1 VCDYLLTKPSDAS
14 APATPEGIT
23 IQPILEQN
31 QSIQCSIPR
40 SLTISLPWHNFVD
53 FWSLTYTSPT
63 LSQATLP
70 AASPI
75 QVYSP
80 DWASLLSQ
88 PYDVDFFHD
97 MFSPVPW
104 GQLEPPLSTGIDFRD
119 FGSEDNKAVNLAP
132 LRNEV
137 TKYFGIKAARA
148 DTDDKKTLERHLRP
162 FVIERQ
168 PEETQRAV
176 QDLMD
181 PSSTASM
188 QILMSYMALLLSND
202 LVMDDAI
209 QAFLVR
215 AKELHQ
221 LGNLKP
227 LFAQGSPSA
236 RAVATR
242 LLHAAIHINATKF
255 LRQALKSGADLESP
269 STGEES
275 LTLLQEALKSGKDEA
290 ARILIDA
297 GANVNAG
304 ASARRSKKACTA
316 REYHVKSFTCDCKI
330 RGPKS
335 PIALAA
341 QSSACVNLI
350 PELMGK
356 GAIIPKRNPV
366 LLHAIIQKAS
376 VDTLSCLISAGADIN
391 QCSLVGW
398 WEQVTPLSA
407 AAKRV
412 NLQVVRLLLDA
423 GANPNGPLKPE
434 HSKLFTGYVPLSGRS
449 QSPLLCA
456 LKEEYNHEDDSCD
469 VVRLLLEFGADPN
482 ISALDVILERHPLLS
497 SEEIY
502 ELYERYDKEESF
514 LLYPLQAA
522 AKLDNIELVK
532 LLLQHKASVNSAYGT
547 PALAVAVSQSSI
559 ETVRLLFSQNADPNG
574 LGKQYYCRSAL
585 EAAVEKENLE
595 LIDLLLE
602 SGADVNQCSASYGGR
617 TPLQRA
623 AENGQERVIEHL
635 LKHGASMLSQPA
647 PTQGASVLQGFIQ
660 NRLHKYVAKALK
672 AGASPNGDSKDGR
685 SPLAAAAINN
695 DTVSLHLLL
704 AAGAKVHEYA
714 SADFPDY
721 RDEDTPDE
729 DFDLF
734 GFMKL
739 SPIQWAAAMNYV
751 EVARIL
757 CEAGAN
763 VNQPPCKSEGDMAL
777 HLAVRRRNYEMAKF
791 LIAQKA
797 EVDAYSIANTALIA
811 AIKVDSDSML
821 RLLLRNGADPNQPGF
836 SNSDES
842 DSLSPLDQACGRGN
856 VSGVRIL
863 LRAGAD
869 MSRGC
874 ALGSI
879 FSGRKVSSDC
889 GEEIL
894 EILLKYGADVNKRHY
909 DNDTP
914 LQKAIME
921 EEFDCAYRLIE
932 AGACINDSASKGERG
947 LTALQAAVSVGNV
960 DMVEHL
966 LLRGADVN
974 APAAVANGVT
984 ALQAATIKGYLR
996 IAQILLEHGAD
1007 IDAKAG
1013 IENGRTAI
1021 EGAAEFGRI
1030 DMVKLLL
1037 DNYQGP
1043 KLIPQMRDFAYK
1055 AAEKGNQWP
1064 VMDFLTAYEHPGE
1077 AWP

>member
-1 VCDYLLTKPSDAS
+1 MVVVNGACVRLLANETVRCPYSGHTRGNHD
-14 APATPEGIT
+14 PA
-23 IQPILEQN
+23 ILEQN
-31 QSIQCSIPR
+31 RSMQCSIPR

-63 LSQATLP
+63 LGQATLP
-70 AASPI
+70 TTSPI
-75 QVYSP
+75 QIYSP
-80 DWASLLSQ
+80 GWTSLLSQ
-88 PYDVDFFHD
+88 PSDVDFFHG

-104 GQLEPPLSTGIDFRD
+104 GQFEPPLSTGIDFRD
-119 FGSEDNKAVNLAP
+119 FGLEDNKAVNLAP
-132 LRNEV
+132 LQNEV
-137 TKYFGIKAARA
+137 TKYFGINAARV

-168 PEETQRAV
+168 PEETQHAI

-188 QILMSYMALLLSND
+188 QILISYMALLFSND
-202 LVMDDAI
+202 LVRDDAI
-209 QAFLVR
+209 QAFLAR

-236 RAVATR
+236 KAVATR

-304 ASARRSKKACTA
+304 ASARHSEKACMA
-316 REYHVKSFTCDCKI
+316 RGYHVKSFTCDCKV

-335 PIALAA
+335 PMALAA

-350 PELMGK
+350 PELVEK

-366 LLHAIIQKAS
+366 LLHAIMQKAS
-376 VDTLSCLISAGADIN
+376 VNTLSCLISAGADIN
-391 QCSLVGW
+391 QCSL
-398 WEQVTPLSA
+398 WEEVTPLSA
-407 AAKRV
+407 AAKRL
-412 NLQVVRLLLDA
+412 NLQVVQLLLDA

-434 HSKLFTGYVPLSGRS
+434 YSKLFTRYGSLNRRF

-456 LKEEYNHEDDSCD
+456 LKENYHHEDDSCD

-482 ISALDVILERHPLLS
+482 ISALDIILEQRSRLS
-497 SEEIY
+497 SEEICK
-502 ELYERYDKEESF
+502 LYEQYDKEEPF

-547 PALAVAVSQSSI
+547 PTLAVAVSQSSI
-559 ETVRLLFSQNADPNG
+559 ETVRLLLSQNADPNG
-574 LGKQYYCRSAL
+574 LGRQYYCRSAL

-602 SGADVNQCSASYGGR
+602 SGADVNKCSASHGGR

-623 AENGQERVIEHL
+623 AENGKERVIEHL

-647 PTQGASVLQGFIQ
+647 PTKGASVLQGFIQ

-685 SPLAAAAINN
+685 SPLAAAVINN

-714 SADFPDY
+714 SAELPDY
-721 RDEDTPDE
+721 GDEYMPNDN
-729 DFDLF
+729 
-734 GFMKL
+734 MKL

-777 HLAVRRRNYEMAKF
+777 HLAVYRQKYAMAKF

-797 EVDAYSIANTALIA
+797 EVDAYSIDAYSVAATALMV
-811 AIKVDSDSML
+811 AIEGDSDSMIG
-821 RLLLRNGADPNQPGF
+821 LLLRNGADPNQPGF

-842 DSLSPLDQACGRGN
+842 NSLSPLDQACDRGN
-856 VSGVRIL
+856 VSAVRRL
-863 LRAGAD
+863 LYAGAD
-869 MSRGC
+869 TSQGC
-874 ALGSI
+874 ALRSI
-879 FSGRKVSSDC
+879 FSGRKN
-889 GEEIL
+889 L
-894 EILLKYGADVNKRHY
+894 
-909 DNDTP
+909 
-914 LQKAIME
+914 
-921 EEFDCAYRLIE
+921 
-932 AGACINDSASKGERG
+932 
-947 LTALQAAVSVGNV
+947 
-960 DMVEHL
+960 
-966 LLRGADVN
+966 
-974 APAAVANGVT
+974 VT
-984 ALQAATIKGYLR
+984 AGRRSLR
-996 IAQILLEHGAD
+996 
-1007 IDAKAG
+1007 
-1013 IENGRTAI
+1013 
-1021 EGAAEFGRI
+1021 FS
-1030 DMVKLLL
+1030 
-1037 DNYQGP
+1037 
-1043 KLIPQMRDFAYK
+1043 
-1055 AAEKGNQWP
+1055 
-1064 VMDFLTAYEHPGE
+1064 
-1077 AWP
+1077 

>member
-1 VCDYLLTKPSDAS
+1 M
-14 APATPEGIT
+14 
-23 IQPILEQN
+23 
-31 QSIQCSIPR
+31 
-40 SLTISLPWHNFVD
+40 
-53 FWSLTYTSPT
+53 
-63 LSQATLP
+63 
-70 AASPI
+70 
-75 QVYSP
+75 YSP
-80 DWASLLSQ
+80 GWTSLLLQ
-88 PYDVDFFHD
+88 PYDVDFFHGV
-97 MFSPVPW
+97 FSPVPW
-104 GQLEPPLSTGIDFRD
+104 GQFGPPLSTGTDFRD
-119 FGSEDNKAVNLAP
+119 FGLEDNEAVNLAP

-137 TKYFGIKAARA
+137 AKYFGIEAARVDA
-148 DTDDKKTLERHLRP
+148 DDKKTLERHLRP

-188 QILMSYMALLLSND
+188 RILISYMALLFSND
-202 LVMDDAI
+202 LAMDDAI
-209 QAFLVR
+209 QAFLAR

-242 LLHAAIHINATKF
+242 LLHAAIHIDATKF

-304 ASARRSKKACTA
+304 ASARHSEKACTA
-316 REYHVKSFTCDCKI
+316 RGYHVKSFTCDCEI

-335 PIALAA
+335 PMALAA
-341 QSSACVNLI
+341 QSSACVNLV

-366 LLHAIIQKAS
+366 LLHAIMQKAS

-391 QCSLVGW
+391 QCSLAGW
-398 WEQVTPLSA
+398 WGEVTPLSA
-407 AAKRV
+407 AATRA
-412 NLQVVRLLLDA
+412 NLQVVQLLLDA

-434 HSKLFTGYVPLSGRS
+434 HSKLFTGYGGLSRKF

-456 LKEEYNHEDDSCD
+456 LKEEYNREDDSCD
-469 VVRLLLEFGADPN
+469 VVRLLLEFGANPN
-482 ISALDVILERHPLLS
+482 ISALDIILEQRPWLS
-497 SEEIY
+497 SGEIC
-502 ELYERYDKEESF
+502 ELYGQYDKEEPF

-547 PALAVAVSQSSI
+547 PALAVAVSRSSI
-559 ETVRLLFSQNADPNG
+559 ETVRLLLSQNADPNG
-574 LGKQYYCRSAL
+574 LGKQYYRRSAL
-585 EAAVEKENLE
+585 EAAVEIENLE

-602 SGADVNQCSASYGGR
+602 SGADVNKCSASHGGR

-623 AENGQERVIEHL
+623 AENGNERVIEHL
-635 LKHGASMLSQPA
+635 FKHEASMLSQPA
-647 PTQGASVLQGFIQ
+647 PTKGASVLQGFIQ
-660 NRLHKYVAKALK
+660 NGLHKYVAKALE
-672 AGASPNGDSKDGR
+672 AGANPNGDSKDGS

-714 SADFPDY
+714 SAELPDY
-721 RDEDTPDE
+721 GDEDVPSE

-734 GFMKL
+734 DMKL

-763 VNQPPCKSEGDMAL
+763 VNQPPCKSKGDMAL
-777 HLAVRRRNYEMAKF
+777 HLAVRRRKYAMAKF
-791 LIAQKA
+791 LITQKA
-797 EVDAYSIANTALIA
+797 EVDAYSIVNTALMA
-811 AIKVDSDSML
+811 AIEGDSDSMVG
-821 RLLLRNGADPNQPGF
+821 LLLRNGADPNQPGF
-836 SNSDES
+836 GNSNES
-842 DSLSPLDQACGRGN
+842 DSLSPLDQACDRGN
-856 VSGVRIL
+856 VSAVQRL

-869 MSRGC
+869 TSQGC
-874 ALGSI
+874 ALRSI
-879 FSGRKVSSDC
+879 FSGRKKSSDC
-889 GEEIL
+889 REEIL

-932 AGACINDSASKGERG
+932 AGACINDSASKGEGG
-947 LTALQAAVSVGNV
+947 LTALQAAVSVGDV

-974 APAAVANGVT
+974 APAAVVNGVT
-984 ALQAATIKGYLR
+984 ALQAAAIKGYLR
-996 IAQILLEHGAD
+996 IAQILLKHGAD
-1007 IDAKAG
+1007 VDAKAG

-1043 KLIPQMRDFAYK
+1043 KLIPQMRDCAYK
-1055 AAEKGNQWP
+1055 AAEKGNQWY

>member
-1 VCDYLLTKPSDAS
+1 
-14 APATPEGIT
+14 
-23 IQPILEQN
+23 
-31 QSIQCSIPR
+31 
-40 SLTISLPWHNFVD
+40 
-53 FWSLTYTSPT
+53 
-63 LSQATLP
+63 
-70 AASPI
+70 
-75 QVYSP
+75 
-80 DWASLLSQ
+80 
-88 PYDVDFFHD
+88 
-97 MFSPVPW
+97 MPW
-104 GQLEPPLSTGIDFRD
+104 GQFEPPLSIGVDFRD
-119 FGSEDNKAVNLAP
+119 FDLEDNKAVNLAP
-132 LRNEV
+132 LQNEV
-137 TKYFGIKAARA
+137 TKYFGIKAARV
-148 DTDDKKTLERHLRP
+148 DTDDKKTLERHLQP

-181 PSSTASM
+181 PTSTASM
-188 QILMSYMALLLSND
+188 RILISYLALLFSND

-209 QAFLVR
+209 QAFLAR
-215 AKELHQ
+215 AEELHQ

-242 LLHAAIHINATKF
+242 LLHAAIHINATRF

-275 LTLLQEALKSGKDEA
+275 LTLLQEALESGKDEA

-304 ASARRSKKACTA
+304 ASARHSEKACKA
-316 REYHVKSFTCDCKI
+316 REYHVKSFTCYCKI

-335 PIALAA
+335 PMALAA
-341 QSSACVNLI
+341 RSSACVNLI
-350 PELMGK
+350 PELVGK
-356 GAIIPKRNPV
+356 GAIIPESNPV
-366 LLHAIIQKAS
+366 LLQAIIQKAS
-376 VDTLSCLISAGADIN
+376 MDTLSCLISAGADIN
-391 QCSLVGW
+391 QCSLAGF
-398 WEQVTPLSA
+398 WEEVTPLSA

-412 NLQVVRLLLDA
+412 SLQVVQLLLDA

-434 HSKLFTGYVPLSGRS
+434 HSKLFTKYGSLNERF

-456 LKEEYNHEDDSCD
+456 LKAEYNHEDDSYS

-482 ISALDVILERHPLLS
+482 ISALDTILEQDQYFS
-497 SEEIY
+497 SGTIW
-502 ELYERYDKEESF
+502 ELYDQYGKGEEPL

-532 LLLQHKASVNSAYGT
+532 LLLQHNASVNSAYGT
-547 PALAVAVSQSSI
+547 PALAVAVSRSNI
-559 ETVRLLFSQNADPNG
+559 ETVRLLLSQNADPNG

-585 EAAVEKENLE
+585 EAAVEGENLE

-602 SGADVNQCSASYGGR
+602 SGADVNKCSASRGGR

-623 AENGQERVIEHL
+623 AENGKERVIEHL
-635 LKHGASMLSQPA
+635 LKHEASILSQPA
-647 PTQGASVLQGFIQ
+647 PTEGASVLQGFIQ

-672 AGASPNGDSKDGR
+672 AGASPNGDSKHGS
-685 SPLAAAAINN
+685 SPLAAAVVNN
-695 DTVSLHLLL
+695 DTVSLRLLL
-704 AAGAKVHEYA
+704 AAGAKVHKYA
-714 SADFPDY
+714 SAELPDHG
-721 RDEDTPDE
+721 DEEVTDE
-729 DFDLF
+729 DFDLYDT
-734 GFMKL
+734 KL

-763 VNQPPCKSEGDMAL
+763 VNQPPCKSVGDMAL
-777 HLAVRRRNYEMAKF
+777 HLAVRHEKYAMAKF
-791 LIAQKA
+791 LIAQRA
-797 EVDAYSIANTALIA
+797 EVDAYSNADTALML
-811 AIKVDSDSML
+811 AIKGDSDSML

-836 SNSDES
+836 SNSNES
-842 DSLSPLDQACGRGN
+842 DSLSPLDQACDRGN
-856 VSGVRIL
+856 VSAVRRL

-869 MSRGC
+869 TSQGC
-874 ALGSI
+874 ALRSI
-879 FSGRKVSSDC
+879 FSGRKTSSDRR
-889 GEEIL
+889 EEIL
-894 EILLKYGADVNKRHY
+894 EVLLKYGADVNKRHY

-932 AGACINDSASKGERG
+932 AGACINDSASKGEGG
-947 LTALQAAVSVGNV
+947 LTALQAAVSVGDV

-966 LLRGADVN
+966 LLKGADVN
-974 APAAVANGVT
+974 APAAVVNGVT
-984 ALQAATIKGYLR
+984 ALQAAAIKGYLR

-1037 DNYQGP
+1037 DNYQGA
-1043 KLIPQMRDFAYK
+1043 KLIPQMRDCAYK
-1055 AAEKGNQWP
+1055 AAEKGNQWY
-1064 VMDFLTAYEHPGE
+1064 VMEFLTAYEHPGE
-1077 AWP
+1077 DLFFQLFQADP

>member
-1 VCDYLLTKPSDAS
+1 M
-14 APATPEGIT
+14 
-23 IQPILEQN
+23 
-31 QSIQCSIPR
+31 QCSIPR
-40 SLTISLPWHNFVD
+40 SFTISLPWHNFVD

-63 LSQATLP
+63 PSQATLP

-75 QVYSP
+75 QMSSP
-80 DWASLLSQ
+80 GWTSLLSQ
-88 PYDVDFFHD
+88 PYDVDFFHG

-104 GQLEPPLSTGIDFRD
+104 GQFEPPVSTGMGFRD
-119 FGSEDNKAVNLAP
+119 FGLEDNKAVNLTP
-132 LRNEV
+132 LQNEV
-137 TKYFGIKAARA
+137 TKYFGIKAARE
-148 DTDDKKTLERHLRP
+148 DTDDKRTLERHLRP

-181 PSSTASM
+181 PSCTASM
-188 QILMSYMALLLSND
+188 QILISYMALLFSND

-209 QAFLVR
+209 QAFLAR

-236 RAVATR
+236 KAVATR
-242 LLHAAIHINATKF
+242 LLHAAIHIDATKF
-255 LRQALKSGADLESP
+255 LRQALKGGADLESP

-275 LTLLQEALKSGKDEA
+275 LTLLQEALKSGKNEA

-304 ASARRSKKACTA
+304 ASARQSEKACRD
-316 REYHVKSFTCDCKI
+316 REYHVKGLTCDCKI

-335 PIALAA
+335 PIALATR
-341 QSSACVNLI
+341 SSACVNLI
-350 PELMGK
+350 PELVGK

-366 LLHAIIQKAS
+366 LLHAVMREAS
-376 VDTLSCLISAGADIN
+376 VDTLSCLISAGADVN
-391 QCSLVGW
+391 QCSLAEW
-398 WEQVTPLSA
+398 WEEVTPLSA
-407 AAKRV
+407 AAERV
-412 NLQVVRLLLDA
+412 NLQVVQLLLNA

-434 HSKLFTGYVPLSGRS
+434 HSELFTKCGSLNGRF

-456 LKEEYNHEDDSCD
+456 LKENYNHEDDPYD
-469 VVRLLLEFGADPN
+469 IVRLLLEFGADPN
-482 ISALDVILERHPLLS
+482 ISALDIILKQRLRFS
-497 SEEIY
+497 SEGICK
-502 ELYERYDKEESF
+502 LYEQYDKEVPF

-532 LLLQHKASVNSAYGT
+532 LLLQHKASVNPAYGT
-547 PALAVAVSQSSI
+547 PPLAVAVSRSNI
-559 ETVRLLFSQNADPNG
+559 ETVRLLLSQNADPNW
-574 LGKQYYCRSAL
+574 LGKQYYCRSPL

-602 SGADVNQCSASYGGR
+602 SGADVNKCSASHGGR

-623 AENGQERVIEHL
+623 AEIGKVRVIEHL

-647 PTQGASVLQGFIQ
+647 PTKGASVLQGFIQ
-660 NRLHKYVAKALK
+660 TRLHKYVAKALK
-672 AGASPNGDSKDGR
+672 AGANPNGDSKDGS
-685 SPLAAAAINN
+685 SPLAAAVVNN

-714 SADFPDY
+714 SAEFPDY
-721 RDEDTPDE
+721 GDESMSEE
-729 DFDLF
+729 DIDLF
-734 GFMKL
+734 DNMRL

-757 CEAGAN
+757 CKAGAN

-777 HLAVRRRNYEMAKF
+777 HLAVRRQWYAMARF

-797 EVDAYSIANTALIA
+797 EVDAYSIADTALMA
-811 AIKVDSDSML
+811 AIKEDSDPML
-821 RLLLRNGADPNQPGF
+821 GLLLRNGADPNQPGF
-836 SNSDES
+836 SDSNGS
-842 DSLSPLDQACGRGN
+842 DSLSPLDQACYRGN
-856 VSGVRIL
+856 VSAVREL

-869 MSRGC
+869 TSQGC
-874 ALGSI
+874 ALRSV
-879 FSGRKVSSDC
+879 FSGHEVSSDC
-889 GEEIL
+889 REEIL

-909 DNDTP
+909 DNHTP

-932 AGACINDSASKGERG
+932 VGACINDSASKGEGG
-947 LTALQAAVSVGNV
+947 LTALQAAASVGDV

-974 APAAVANGVT
+974 APAAVVNGVT
-984 ALQAATIKGYLR
+984 ALQAAAIKGYLR

-1013 IENGRTAI
+1013 IENGRMAI

-1043 KLIPQMRDFAYK
+1043 KLIPQIRDCAYK
-1055 AAEKGNQWP
+1055 AAEKGNQWY
-1064 VMDFLTAYEHPGE
+1064 VMELLTAYEHPGE
-1077 AWP
+1077 TRP